1 MKCTGLCFLTLRG
14 AERPD
19 LIVSISFAIIDSI
32 SGGICRLFSFRIY
45 FDIIKNSCGIKT
57 AYTYFL

>member
-45 FDIIKNSCGIKT
+45 FDIIKKLLWN
-57 AYTYFL
+57 